1 MKLENENLNEPQDPQ
16 LNIGAVSGSAWVA
29 ETRLCGECKNFK
41 LDAGANV
48 MGTCS
53 KKLMTV
59 ISSMYINY
67 RKEDG
72 SCFE

>member
-1 MKLENENLNEPQDPQ
+1 MQNENVNKQQNQPSSQSS
-16 LNIGAVSGSAWVA
+16 SGSNYIA

-48 MGTCS
+48 MGTCC

-67 RKEDG
+67 LKEDG

>member
-1 MKLENENLNEPQDPQ
+1 MNEEQ
-16 LNIGAVSGSAWVA
+16 NINKPLKPAFLQGAVSGSAYVA
-29 ETRLCGECKNFK
+29 ETRLCGDCKNFK